1 MNDLSASRDGDAER
15 VATSPAMTAAEPDG
29 APRIAVLDILRGIAI
44 LGILFMNIN
53 DMGGSLYASFDD
65 IRHFGWTTQD
75 QIAWWLREVIAN
87 GTARCMLEMLFGAG
101 MVILTDRAAQLAG
114 TRVVMKRYYA
124 RNLLL
129 FAFGVV
135 HILILLWPGDI
146 LHTYGLAAL
155 IAFLFRGL
163 RPRLLLTI
171 GLSAAALQF
180 AGGTYGYMS
189 TAQTQAQVAAIESAQ
204 RAGRPVTA
212 ADRTLLTK
220 VAEGDARRAKTKAED
235 AARIA
240 AEDKARTGSFMTWA
254 AYQWSV
260 IAYLQSRGLEL
271 VFVWEAAGVMLI
283 GAALYRLGILQG
295 GRSRAFFARMTLIAY
310 GIAIPLRMIGAA
322 EQMRFD
328 TAPKTLWA
336 TAEVSRLAMTLGHV
350 GAVHL
355 LVGTIVGARL
365 LRPFAAAGRTA
376 LSLYVLQTI
385 IGLWILFPPFA
396 LGLYGEFG
404 WAALMGIALAINI
417 GLVWLA
423 NAYLRAFN
431 IAPVEWAWRSL
442 LERRRLPWRKTRI
455 TPAMRTASA

>member
-1 MNDLSASRDGDAER
+1 MKDLSTSRDGDAER
-15 VATSPAMTAAEPDG
+15 VATSPAMIAAEPDG

-101 MVILTDRAAQLAG
+101 MVILTDRAAELAG

-135 HILILLWPGDI
+135 HILVLLWPGDI

-180 AGGTYGYMS
+180 AGGTYGYVS
-189 TAQTQAQVAAIESAQ
+189 TTQTQAQVAAIQSAQ

-220 VAEGDARRAKTKAED
+220 VAEGLQNAPRARPRMPRGSPPRTRRGRAISRPGRRISGVSSPICRAAGSSWCSCGKRRA
-235 AARIA
+235 
-240 AEDKARTGSFMTWA
+240 
-254 AYQWSV
+254 
-260 IAYLQSRGLEL
+260 
-271 VFVWEAAGVMLI
+271 
-283 GAALYRLGILQG
+283 
-295 GRSRAFFARMTLIAY
+295 
-310 GIAIPLRMIGAA
+310 
-322 EQMRFD
+322 
-328 TAPKTLWA
+328 
-336 TAEVSRLAMTLGHV
+336 
-350 GAVHL
+350 
-355 LVGTIVGARL
+355 
-365 LRPFAAAGRTA
+365 
-376 LSLYVLQTI
+376 
-385 IGLWILFPPFA
+385 
-396 LGLYGEFG
+396 
-404 WAALMGIALAINI
+404 
-417 GLVWLA
+417 
-423 NAYLRAFN
+423 
-431 IAPVEWAWRSL
+431 
-442 LERRRLPWRKTRI
+442 
-455 TPAMRTASA
+455 